1 MEGPSCTDTTL
12 GCLLV
17 CINFCYNIT
26 TGFQYQLGIGRSGK
40 GNRNS
45 GSYGME
51 EMNRIVK
58 RGGDVPE
65 YGDGGA
71 GG

>member
-1 MEGPSCTDTTL
+1 
-12 GCLLV
+12 
-17 CINFCYNIT
+17 
-26 TGFQYQLGIGRSGK
+26 
-40 GNRNS
+40 
-45 GSYGME
+45 ME

-71 GG
+71 GGVRVVNLVTFSELWEPCLALAI